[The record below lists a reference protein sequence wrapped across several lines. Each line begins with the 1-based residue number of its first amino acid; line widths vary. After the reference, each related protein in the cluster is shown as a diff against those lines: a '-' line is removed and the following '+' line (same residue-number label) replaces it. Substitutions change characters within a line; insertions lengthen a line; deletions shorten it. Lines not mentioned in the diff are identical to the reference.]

1 MSIELSGPLRP
12 IEGSA
17 PASPRELLSA
27 RERGRIRVIPLEEV
41 EWIEAAH
48 NHVRL
53 HTADQVIR
61 RRDSIGRLEAELAN
75 LGFVRV
81 HRGALVR
88 ANRIRAVLTEATGR
102 RLIELASGARVT
114 LGRKYLDAVRQ
125 RLA

>member
-1 MSIELSGPLRP
+1 MNIELSGPLRP
-12 IEGSA
+12 IEASA

-61 RRDSIGRLEAELAN
+61 RRDSIGRLEGELAG
-75 LGFVRV
+75 LGFERV
-81 HRGALVR
+81 HRDALVR
-88 ANRIRAVLTEATGR
+88 ATLNPAVTNQGNGR
-102 RLIELASGARVT
+102 HL
-114 LGRKYLDAVRQ
+114 
-125 RLA
+125 